1 MPSRFRLAFVVVAF
15 LSTMVASDALAS
27 PAFNSC
33 RAGLGIE
40 VECTQVPVQLD
51 RTGAVAGSISVHV
64 ERIQSRS
71 RPSRGV
77 LFVLSGGPG
86 ESVSA
91 GTATYADAL
100 APALATRDLILI
112 DQRGTGLSGAL
123 SCPESFNR
131 AETRVDASRE
141 IAACGA
147 ALGTRLPFFTVADVV
162 DDLEDVRR
170 ALGIERIA
178 LMGVS
183 YGTRIALAYASRYPQ
198 HVERLVLDS
207 VVPLSDS
214 NSFRLNSFAAMPRVL
229 KELCG
234 RSCPFT
240 ADPSTELA
248 ELVRRLAAGPLV
260 GRVARGDGRL
270 HTARIGRTDLM
281 SLLLAAD
288 FLPLLRAPFP
298 AAVHSALGGDVAPLL
313 RLKDVGSMGFDP
325 DVRSFSMALFLA
337 TTCAE
342 SAEPWIGLATPEE
355 RTAAARGYVDQASPE
370 LFAPFDRET
379 AIAVS
384 DLVIC
389 RSWPSGTGRA
399 ALFEAPLPDVPTL
412 IFAGT
417 ADLRTP
423 LEDAVAV
430 AALFPRAQLVPVRG
444 VGHGVMFQ
452 GLKCVDAAFGR
463 FLAGQTAARC
473 AGVKTAAAARP
484 VADPRRKVPPLTSV
498 LVTLDDVLAQL
509 PVTIYTK
516 ATFRSK
522 DFLFF
527 LRAGGLRGGRY
538 SATDRSLK
546 LEGVTVMPGVSVSGT
561 ITGDLD
567 PFAGAI
573 LRASGRLTVRLG
585 AGRGG
590 VLELDRGRLTGTLDG
605 RRVAR
610 RLVLDGRSLAP

>member
-1 MPSRFRLAFVVVAF
+1 MPSRFRLAFVVVVL
-15 LSTMVASDALAS
+15 LSTFGASDALAS
-27 PAFNSC
+27 PTFNSC

-51 RTGAVAGSISVHV
+51 RTGVVPGSISVHV
-64 ERIQSRS
+64 ERIQARS
-71 RPSRGV
+71 RPARGV
-77 LFVLSGGPG
+77 MFVLSGGPG

-91 GTATYADAL
+91 GTGIYADAL

-123 SCPESFNR
+123 TCPESFDR
-131 AETRVDASRE
+131 AETRTDASRE
-141 IAACGA
+141 IAACGV

-162 DDLEDVRR
+162 DDLEDVRL

-183 YGTRIALAYASRYPQ
+183 YGTKIALAYASRYPQ

-214 NSFRLNSFAAMPRVL
+214 HAFHLNSLAAVPRVL
-229 KELCG
+229 KDVCARG
-234 RSCPFT
+234 CPFT
-240 ADPSTELA
+240 TDPSADLA

-270 HTARIGRTDLM
+270 HPARIGRTDLL
-281 SLLLAAD
+281 SLLLMAD
-288 FLPLLRAPFP
+288 YLPSLRTQFP
-298 AAVHSALGGDVAPLL
+298 AAVHSALAGDPAPLL
-313 RLKDVGSMGFDP
+313 RLSDVGSIRFAADS
-325 DVRSFSMALFLA
+325 RSFSMALFLA

-342 SAEPWIGLATPEE
+342 TTEPWIGLATPEE
-355 RTAAARGYVDQASPE
+355 RTAAARGYIDQAPSE
-370 LFAPFDRET
+370 LFAPFDRQT
-379 AIAVS
+379 AIAMS

-399 ALFEAPLPDVPTL
+399 ARFEAPLPDVPTL

-430 AALFPRAQLVPVRG
+430 AALFPRAQLMAVRG

-452 GLKCVDAAFGR
+452 GLKCVDVAFGR
-463 FLAGQTAARC
+463 FLSGQTAARC
-473 AGVKTAAAARP
+473 ASGEAAAAALP
-484 VADPRRKVPPLTSV
+484 VADPRRKVTPLTGV
-498 LVTLDDVLAQL
+498 LLTLDDVLAQL
-509 PVTIYTK
+509 RVTIYTK
-516 ATFRSK
+516 ASFGSK

-538 SATDRSLK
+538 SATEGSLK
-546 LEGVTVMPGVSVSGT
+546 LEGVTVMPASASAARSRATSTRSPARSGAPAAT
-561 ITGDLD
+561 S
-567 PFAGAI
+567 P
-573 LRASGRLTVRLG
+573 SGSE
-585 AGRGG
+585 
-590 VLELDRGRLTGTLDG
+590 LEAVGCSSSTAA
-605 RRVAR
+605 V
-610 RLVLDGRSLAP
+610 